1 MFGINDQQTLKKL
14 LAEKALSFDR
24 AMEIAIDVE
33 SATKGATD
41 ITSRTCDNAPFML
54 LQTRHPQFMLFQTR
68 HPQWLIMLTLLHP
81 PTLDSFYL
89 DTIHDTEDSTFWIT
103 DVRVN
108 NIFVTFK
115 VDIRRYKGNGSLRKY
130 PTHFGS
136 AGGQHARQETVWTK
150 WCSARLEGKAHSN
163 FISEVAQM

>member
-1 MFGINDQQTLKKL
+1 
-14 LAEKALSFDR
+14 
-24 AMEIAIDVE
+24 
-33 SATKGATD
+33 
-41 ITSRTCDNAPFML
+41 
-54 LQTRHPQFMLFQTR
+54 
-68 HPQWLIMLTLLHP
+68 MLTLLHP

-89 DTIHDTEDSTFWIT
+89 DTIHDTEDSTFWMT

-115 VDIRRYKGNGSLRKY
+115 MDIRRYRGNGSLRKY
-130 PTHFGS
+130 PTDFGS

-163 FISEVAQM
+163 FISEVAQMRPGYICESSRASSHQRLAPNISFLQPRVLPYYCYQTSVSKFIYRARNTSR

>member
-1 MFGINDQQTLKKL
+1 MCGINDQQTQKKL

-24 AMEIAIDVE
+24 AMEMLSLPPREQEILLQERV
-33 SATKGATD
+33 
-41 ITSRTCDNAPFML
+41 ITSPFML

-68 HPQWLIMLTLLHP
+68 HPQWQIMLTLLHP

-89 DTIHDTEDSTFWIT
+89 DTIHDTEDSTFWMT

-108 NIFVTFK
+108 NISVPFK
-115 VDIRRYKGNGSLRKY
+115 VDISRYRGNGSLRKY
-130 PTHFGS
+130 PTDFGS
-136 AGGQHARQETVWTK
+136 ARGQHAGQETVWTK